1 MRGRR
6 SIQDSDEVEEINISP
21 LIDMVFI
28 LLIFFIVTT
37 VFVEESGVG
46 VDRPQSASA
55 SMSESESLVFEVNA
69 KGQVTLEGKEV
80 GVAGVRALVRDK
92 AARDESP
99 VIVKALK
106 GAHAGVM
113 MSVVDEARMGG
124 AKNVSLATDKDG

>member
-6 SIQDSDEVEEINISP
+6 TIQDSDEIKEINISP

-37 VFVEESGVG
+37 VFVEESGMG

-55 SMSESESLVFEVNA
+55 SMSESESLIFEVNA
-69 KGQVTLEGKEV
+69 KGQVLLEGRDV
-80 GVAGVRALVRDK
+80 GVGGVRALVREQVR
-92 AARDESP
+92 RDDSP
-99 VIVKALK
+99 IIVKAK
-106 GAHAGVM
+106 EGALAGMV

-124 AKNVSLATDKDG
+124 AKDVSLATDKDA

>member
-6 SIQDSDEVEEINISP
+6 SIQDSDEIEEINISP

-55 SMSESESLVFEVNA
+55 SMSESESLIFEVDA
-69 KGQVTLEGKEV
+69 RGQVILDGKEI

-92 AARDESP
+92 AAREESP
-99 VIVKALK
+99 VIVKALI
-106 GAHAGVM
+106 GAHAGVV

>member
-6 SIQDSDEVEEINISP
+6 PIQDAEEIEEINISP

-37 VFVEESGVG
+37 VFVEESGVS

-55 SMSESESLVFEVNA
+55 SMSESESLIFEVNA
-69 KGQVTLEGKEV
+69 EGQVLLEGKDV
-80 GVAGVRALVRDK
+80 GVAGVRAIVREK
-92 AARDESP
+92 TARDDSP
-99 VIVKALK
+99 VIVKAGRGVL
-106 GAHAGVM
+106 AGTV

-124 AKNVSLATDKDG
+124 AANVSLATDKDA

>member
-6 SIQDSDEVEEINISP
+6 SIQDSDEIEEINISP

-37 VFVEESGVG
+37 VFVEESGVS
-46 VDRPQSASA
+46 VDRPQSASV
-55 SMSESESLVFEVNA
+55 SMSESESLIFEVNA

>member
-6 SIQDSDEVEEINISP
+6 SIQDSDEIEEINISP
-21 LIDMVFI
+21 LIDIVFI

-46 VDRPQSASA
+46 VDRPQSASV
-55 SMSESESLVFEVNA
+55 SMSESESLIFEVDA
-69 KGQVTLEGKEV
+69 RGQVILDGKEV

-92 AARDESP
+92 AVREESP

-106 GAHAGVM
+106 GAHAGVV

-124 AKNVSLATDKDG
+124 AENVSLATDKDG

>member
-6 SIQDSDEVEEINISP
+6 SIQDSDEIKEINISP

-37 VFVEESGVG
+37 VFVEESGMG

-55 SMSESESLVFEVNA
+55 SMSESESLIFEVNA
-69 KGQVTLEGKEV
+69 KGQVLLEGRDV
-80 GVAGVRALVRDK
+80 GVGGVRALVREQVR
-92 AARDESP
+92 RDDSP
-99 VIVKALK
+99 IIVKAK
-106 GAHAGVM
+106 EGALAGMV

-124 AKNVSLATDKDG
+124 AKDVSLATDKDA